1 MKTLYLYLTRQVV
14 LALLMT
20 MGVFLFV
27 MLLGEG
33 MRDVMGLLVSRKVS
47 LADVLKAVGL
57 LIPFLLAY
65 ALPMGLLTATLLVF
79 GRFSADQE
87 LTAARSNGI
96 SLISLVGPILL
107 LGALCSAL
115 SAWINLDLAPRSRVA
130 FKQHIID
137 LGVKSPEEFLTS
149 GALLAEEG
157 DQGVW
162 VYIGKRDGKLLQNIQ
177 VSRMK
182 DGEVVERTNA
192 ERGAVRYDEAGQRL
206 ALDLEGV
213 LRLQK
218 FKDDWYPI
226 AAEEF
231 SVDFDLEEVRRQ
243 LRDPKPSEMTFVQLR
258 LKIMELDLKGVE
270 SMPERV
276 HLNRQ
281 ISGSFACVGFVLV
294 GIPLGLR
301 AHRRETIAGVAIA
314 VLLVCVYYGLA
325 VFAQSLE
332 TRAALRPDLLIWA
345 PNALFQ
351 IVGAALLWRANR
363 RA

>member
-14 LALLMT
+14 LALFMT

-33 MRDVMGLLVSRKVS
+33 MRDVMGLLVSRKVA
-47 LADVLKAVGL
+47 LMDVLKAVGL

-96 SLISLVGPILL
+96 SLISLVAPILL
-107 LGALCSAL
+107 LGVLCSGL
-115 SAWINLDLAPRSRVA
+115 SAWINLDLAPRARVA
-130 FKQHIID
+130 FKQHVFD

-149 GALLAEEG
+149 GALLEEG
-157 DQGVW
+157 GAQGVW
-162 VYIGKRDGKLLQNIQ
+162 VYIGKRNGQQLEKIL

-192 ERGAVRYDEAGQRL
+192 ERGTVRFDEETQRL
-206 ALDLEGV
+206 ALNLEGAV
-213 LRLQK
+213 RVQK
-218 FKDDWYPI
+218 FKDDWYPF
-226 AAEEF
+226 AAEEI
-231 SVDFDLEEVRRQ
+231 SVNFDLESVYRQ
-243 LRDPKPSEMTFVQLR
+243 LREPKASEMTFAQLQI
-258 LKIMELDLKGVE
+258 KILELELKGVE
-270 SMPERV
+270 NMPEKV

-281 ISGSFACVGFVLV
+281 VSGSFACIGFVLI

-332 TRAALRPDLLIWA
+332 NRADMRPDLLIWA

-363 RA
+363 G